1 MNKNTGYF
9 VTYDDIDKRYTIA
22 LLLLSRLLEIDVEDV
37 NEKIDMFLE
46 MNHDLEVKT
55 IKPH

>member
-1 MNKNTGYF
+1 VIPF

>member
-22 LLLLSRLLEIDVEDV
+22 LLLLSRQLEIDVEDV

-55 IKPH
+55 IKTH